1 MYSCVLDTT
10 LDAWEILQT
19 VVQLGGLRGRI
30 CACRR
35 KTQSLSIDVQLIL
48 VCKDLSISNS
58 EVNALAGLPGMSRNV
73 ETI

>member
-1 MYSCVLDTT
+1 MPVKFFRQWCNWAD
-10 LDAWEILQT
+10 
-19 VVQLGGLRGRI
+19 LRGRI